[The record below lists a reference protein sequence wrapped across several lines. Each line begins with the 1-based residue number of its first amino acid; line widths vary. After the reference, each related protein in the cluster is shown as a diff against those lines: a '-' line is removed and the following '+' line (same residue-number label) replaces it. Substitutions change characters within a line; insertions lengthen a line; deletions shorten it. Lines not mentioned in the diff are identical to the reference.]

1 MGVCESV
8 LDVCWGGG
16 ILAEEFAA
24 TGFRVTGIDPSEKS
38 LATARQH
45 AQSICWSID
54 YQKGTGESIPIARE
68 KPSEAQ

>member
-1 MGVCESV
+1 V
-8 LDVCWGGG
+8 LDVGWGGG

-45 AQSICWSID
+45 SQSIWLV
-54 YQKGTGESIPIARE
+54 YRL
-68 KPSEAQ
+68 SEGNRGIHSVSR